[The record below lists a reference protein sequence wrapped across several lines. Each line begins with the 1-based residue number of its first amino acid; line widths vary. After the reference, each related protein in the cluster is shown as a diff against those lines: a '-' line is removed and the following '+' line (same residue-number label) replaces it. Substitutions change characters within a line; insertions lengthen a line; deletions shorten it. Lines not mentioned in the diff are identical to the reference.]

1 MEITVGYKQ
10 KNAALNRL
18 KGDVMQ
24 DILKRTPL
32 GDTLY
37 DIAMDHKVSEAMV
50 RKWVVPMLEQYKHLR
65 RVWIGKLIAEQTGKK
80 IPAEAG

>member
-1 MEITVGYKQ
+1 MGYKQ
-10 KNAALNRL
+10 KNAAINQL

-37 DIAMDHKVSEAMV
+37 EIALDHKITENRI
-50 RKWVVPMLEQYKHLR
+50 RKWVMPILGKYKHLR
-65 RVWIGKLIAEQTGKK
+65 KLWIDSLIETERLKHDSNSHNT
-80 IPAEAG
+80 P